1 METETIVLV
10 LVSLC
15 GGAALVLLASAYRAI
30 GTKVSVKDYELE
42 KYQKEVEGERIIDG
56 FNKELE
62 TLRVEFDSRLEEL
75 SRNSDELNRRIDSR
89 ADKLHQ
95 IFEERLSKKEN

>member
-30 GTKVSVKDYELE
+30 GTKVNVKDYELE
-42 KYQKEVEGERIIDG
+42 KYQKE
-56 FNKELE
+56 
-62 TLRVEFDSRLEEL
+62 
-75 SRNSDELNRRIDSR
+75 
-89 ADKLHQ
+89 
-95 IFEERLSKKEN
+95 ENHP